1 MVSIIAVGAFLKF
14 TPNSLLCSRRLKSR
28 SRCRNIHLGHMI
40 PPPPPQVLKV
50 NSLRVFSLGFVI
62 AGRSFLPVGM
72 EKGQSIFSAALV
84 GKQSYSSAFESSVPA
99 PSSVYSSAGIELTA
113 SCSSGDKELYHSSH
127 SRVSSVKSD
136 LLNDCPLNSMVPL
149 EPISPEIGVNAFNK
163 SSPL

>member
-1 MVSIIAVGAFLKF
+1 M
-14 TPNSLLCSRRLKSR
+14 CSRRLKSR
-28 SRCRNIHLGHMI
+28 NRCRNIHLGHMI
-40 PPPPPQVLKV
+40 PPPQVLKV

-62 AGRSFLPVGM
+62 AGRSFLLVGM

-99 PSSVYSSAGIELTA
+99 PSSVYRSAGIELTA

-163 SSPL
+163 SSPVTPN

>member
-1 MVSIIAVGAFLKF
+1 MQKYSSGAYD
-14 TPNSLLCSRRLKSR
+14 S
-28 SRCRNIHLGHMI
+28 
-40 PPPPPQVLKV
+40 PPVLKV

-149 EPISPEIGVNAFNK
+149 EPIKWNVQQIFSVYFININIDARTNILCIAQKGKDFF
-163 SSPL
+163 SCHSWL